1 MDGVSVTVVDFLV
14 VGVILLSA
22 LFAMWRGLVWET
34 LSIFAWVAAAYSALR
49 LYPWFQPLLK
59 AHISSELLASAI
71 AFFGIFLI
79 VLIPLSFLSHR
90 FGETIKR
97 SEIGPVDRSLGFV
110 FGVGRGLVIVG
121 LAYIAFS
128 MLVPIRDHPGWLTHA
143 RLLPLV
149 QSTSDVL
156 LSLVPGHE
164 VDTGTD
170 RLTGQS
176 TAETAKPTPTP
187 AKPGKTY
194 GAKERRALDR
204 LIEATG
210 DKGKGSPQ

>member
-22 LFAMWRGLVWET
+22 LFAMWRGLVQET
-34 LSIFAWVAAAYSALR
+34 LSIVAWVAAAYSALR
-49 LYPWFQPLLK
+49 FYPLLQPLLENYI
-59 AHISSELLASAI
+59 ASSRLASLAAGAI
-71 AFFGIFLI
+71 IFLV

-90 FGETIKR
+90 FGENVKK

-121 LAYIAFS
+121 IAYIAFTA
-128 MLVPIRDHPGWLTHA
+128 LVPTRDHPGWLTHA
-143 RLLPLV
+143 RLLPLI

-156 LSLVPGHE
+156 LSLVP
-164 VDTGTD
+164 D
-170 RLTGQS
+170 RGLDSAALAAQP
-176 TAETAKPTPTP
+176 AQETAKSHPV

-194 GAKERRALDR
+194 GARDRRALDR

-210 DKGKGSPQ
+210 DGKGSPQ

>member
-59 AHISSELLASAI
+59 AHISSELLASVI

-97 SEIGPVDRSLGFV
+97 SEIGPVDRALGFV

-128 MLVPIRDHPGWLTHA
+128 MLVPIRDHPSWLTHA

-156 LSLVPGHE
+156 LSLLPGHE
-164 VDTGTD
+164 VDTGMDHT
-170 RLTGQS
+170 TGQS
-176 TAETAKPTPTP
+176 AAETAKPTPSAATP
-187 AKPGKTY
+187 SKTY
-194 GAKERRALDR
+194 GAKECRALDR

>member
-22 LFAMWRGLVWET
+22 LFAMWRGLVQET
-34 LSIFAWVAAAYSALR
+34 LSIVAWVAAAYSALR
-49 LYPWFQPLLK
+49 FYPLLQPLLENY
-59 AHISSELLASAI
+59 IGSPRLASLAAGAI
-71 AFFGIFLI
+71 IFLV

-90 FGETIKR
+90 FGENVKH

-110 FGVGRGLVIVG
+110 FGVGRGLVIIG
-121 LAYIAFS
+121 IAYIAFS
-128 MLVPIRDHPGWLTHA
+128 ALVPMRDHPGWLTHA
-143 RLLPLV
+143 RLLPLI

-156 LSLVPGHE
+156 LSLVPDRSL
-164 VDTGTD
+164 DTAQAAEPT
-170 RLTGQS
+170 Q
-176 TAETAKPTPTP
+176 ETAKSKPV

-194 GAKERRALDR
+194 GARDRRALDR

-210 DKGKGSPQ
+210 DGKGSPQ

>member
-22 LFAMWRGLVWET
+22 LFAMWRGLVQET
-34 LSIFAWVAAAYSALR
+34 LSIVAWVAAAYSALR
-49 LYPWFQPLLK
+49 FYPLLQPLLENYI
-59 AHISSELLASAI
+59 ASPRLASLAAGAI
-71 AFFGIFLI
+71 IFLV

-90 FGETIKR
+90 FGENVKH

-110 FGVGRGLVIVG
+110 FGVGRGLVIIG
-121 LAYIAFS
+121 IAYIAFTA
-128 MLVPIRDHPGWLTHA
+128 LVPTRDHPGWLTHA
-143 RLLPLV
+143 RLLPLI

-156 LSLVPGHE
+156 LSLVPDRGL
-164 VDTGTD
+164 DADGTAIA
-170 RLTGQS
+170 TQP
-176 TAETAKPTPTP
+176 AQETSKSKPV

-194 GAKERRALDR
+194 GARDRRALDR

-210 DKGKGSPQ
+210 DGKDSPQ